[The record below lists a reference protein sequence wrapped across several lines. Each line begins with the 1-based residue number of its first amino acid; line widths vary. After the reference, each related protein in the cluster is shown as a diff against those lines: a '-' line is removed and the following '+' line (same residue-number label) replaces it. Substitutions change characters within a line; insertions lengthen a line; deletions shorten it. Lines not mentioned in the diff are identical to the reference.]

1 MSQANVDVVRRV
13 MWDGV
18 DAARLIRDDTTSYL
32 AELEAIVEPDCAFA
46 WVGPFG
52 RIEATGLDEAREFWL
67 DYYEPWESVQTE
79 TERIFPVGDEVV
91 VLARQRGRMAGT
103 KHDVEALVAAVY
115 PVREGRLA
123 RADFYSD
130 RAEAL
135 EAVGLQ
141 E

>member
-18 DAARLIRDDTTSYL
+18 DAARLIRGDTTSYM

-46 WVGPFG
+46 WIGPFG
-52 RIEATGLDEAREFWL
+52 RIEATGLGEARDFWL
-67 DYYEPWESVQTE
+67 DFFEPWESVQTE
-79 TERIFPVGDEVV
+79 TERIFLVGDEVV

-103 KHDVEALVAAVY
+103 KHDVEALFAAVY
-115 PVREGRLA
+115 LVRDGRLA

-130 RAEAL
+130 RATAL

>member
-1 MSQANVDVVRRV
+1 MDVHEGESLPHGGPPCA
-13 MWDGV
+13 D
-18 DAARLIRDDTTSYL
+18 DAAGGDRGRDR
-32 AELEAIVEPDCAFA
+32 V
-46 WVGPFG
+46 
-52 RIEATGLDEAREFWL
+52 RAREFWL
-67 DYYEPWESVQTE
+67 DFFEPCESVQTE

-103 KHDVEALVAAVY
+103 NHDVEALVAAVY
-115 PVREGRLA
+115 LVRDGRLA

-130 RAEAL
+130 RATAL